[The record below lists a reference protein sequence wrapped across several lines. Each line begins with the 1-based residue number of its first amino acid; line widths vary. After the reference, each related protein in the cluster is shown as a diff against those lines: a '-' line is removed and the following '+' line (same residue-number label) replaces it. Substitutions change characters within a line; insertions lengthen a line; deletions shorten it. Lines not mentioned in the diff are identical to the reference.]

1 MFPQVYHDY
10 FTMIDYKCTKN
21 YLVGKS
27 KMPLST
33 AAPRKKL
40 HTRNIDLKGYE
51 REDGLW
57 DIEAHM
63 TDVKTYGFDNKFR
76 NGIAAGEAV
85 HEMWVRITVDETFKV
100 VDCEAVTDNHPLES
114 CPSITG
120 VYKELIGIRIGRG
133 WRKAINEK
141 VRARLGCTHITE
153 LLQQLATVSF
163 QTMVARIQKKNAHKD
178 PADIFKPLIINTCH
192 AWADDGEAVKDHF
205 PDHYKGD

>member
-1 MFPQVYHDY
+1 
-10 FTMIDYKCTKN
+10 
-21 YLVGKS
+21 
-27 KMPLST
+27 MPLS
-33 AAPRKKL
+33 ASVAREKI
-40 HTRNIDLKGYE
+40 HTRNIELTGYE

-76 NGIAAGEAV
+76 GRVNPGDPI
-85 HEMWVRITVDETFKV
+85 HEMWVRLTVDQSFMV
-100 VDCEAVTDNHPLES
+100 VDAEAVTENHPLEN
-114 CPSITG
+114 CPNITS

-133 WRKAINEK
+133 WRRAINEK
-141 VRARLGCTHITE
+141 VRGRLGCTHITE

-163 QTMVARIQKKNAHKD
+163 QSMIGRLKKKEGHGD
-178 PADIFKPLIINTCH
+178 PAAHFKPLIINTCH